1 MKYPLSA
8 LALAAACALP
18 LIVSAQAKPTEI
30 YVSVVDAKGN
40 PAAGL
45 TADDFRVRED
55 GVAREV
61 LKAGAA
67 TEPLSVALVVD
78 DSQATQPATQMI
90 REAMDEFIK
99 AIDGKAEIALVTFGD
114 RPTIVVDYTTDQ
126 KKLRDGA
133 KRVFPRSDAGGNL
146 LDTLVE
152 VSKGMQKREAKRPI
166 IAVLMMD
173 NSIEFSNRYYEQVLD
188 EIGKARTTLHV
199 VALGQPSDQ
208 PDRRAAQIATGHR
221 DRHRADRRPPRPV
234 MAPDRGD
241 RPQKLLAQELL
252 NQYVVTYARPRH
264 AHSAPEDRGD
274 RDEAGLK
281 ARARTRTGL
290 AGCEMNRPRWALLSR
305 PRRRPRSPPRGQRIR
320 SGVELVSLSVT
331 ATDGQG
337 KYATDLNERVRGLR
351 GRRKQKLTFF
361 SKTQQPISLAL
372 LLDTSA
378 SMDERM
384 GIAQE
389 AAIGFAKQLHKE
401 DQAEVIDFDSQ
412 VRVLVAGSRTTRPR
426 SKKRSARRRPTAPPR
441 STTRSTSR

>member
-8 LALAAACALP
+8 LALAAACAVP

-99 AIDGKAEIALVTFGD
+99 ALDGKAEIALVTFGD

-199 VALGQPSDQ
+199 VALGQPSENLSDEVRNRNQ
-208 PDRRAAQIATGHR
+208 VIAIGTERTGGRRDHALAVTAA
-221 DRHRADRRPPRPV
+221 
-234 MAPDRGD
+234 AP
-241 RPQKLLAQELL
+241 QMKKLAAELL
-252 NQYVVTYARPRH
+252 TQYVVTYVRPETLI
-264 AHSAPEDRGD
+264 PPQKI
-274 RDEAGLK
+274 EASVTKPGLT

-290 AGCEMNRPRWALLSR
+290 AG
-305 PRRRPRSPPRGQRIR
+305 
-320 SGVELVSLSVT
+320 
-331 ATDGQG
+331 
-337 KYATDLNERVRGLR
+337 
-351 GRRKQKLTFF
+351 
-361 SKTQQPISLAL
+361 
-372 LLDTSA
+372 
-378 SMDERM
+378 
-384 GIAQE
+384 
-389 AAIGFAKQLHKE
+389 
-401 DQAEVIDFDSQ
+401 
-412 VRVLVAGSRTTRPR
+412 
-426 SKKRSARRRPTAPPR
+426 AR
-441 STTRSTSR
+441 